1 MLDSFVPSPNA
12 LLWRPHRGLKREV
25 AKYNSPKG
33 RRKPEPGNQQP
44 RKPGQRKTSEVT
56 QMAAL
61 GAVARTEWKQ
71 EKKKKKKKK
80 NSERNKPVW
89 RPVHPLSM
97 IGENRQLVTNEPVEI
112 RDRRKFTDRF
122 IGIYRLYSNLIKENH
137 KMSNM

>member
-1 MLDSFVPSPNA
+1 
-12 LLWRPHRGLKREV
+12 
-25 AKYNSPKG
+25 
-33 RRKPEPGNQQP
+33 
-44 RKPGQRKTSEVT
+44 
-56 QMAAL
+56 MAAL
-61 GAVARTEWKQ
+61 GAVARAEWKQ
-71 EKKKKKKKK
+71 DKNQTNPRKGREGKKRKEKK